1 MSNPEPGPATAVRP
15 RWEDWTARTTA
26 VLAVFAAL
34 SSGQWGASNL
44 RAILEQ
50 GRVDDGWSYYQAKS
64 IKNHLAEHMQSLAGA
79 MAADHPAA
87 PGQASALKKYHD
99 DMEAEVKRLAVEKA
113 TIEKDVHGYEE
124 ARDGFVE
131 RSFWFELAFACIQ
144 AGVVLSTIA
153 AAAKKKS
160 LWLTALC
167 AGILG
172 ALLLVNGLTHVVKT
186 PEYAHKLAPKLGM
199 KDPLAQP
206 K

>member
-1 MSNPEPGPATAVRP
+1 MTNTDPGAKKG
-15 RWEDWTARTTA
+15 WEEWIAKTTA

-50 GRVDDGWSYYQAKS
+50 GKVDDGWSYYQAKS
-64 IKNHLAEHMQSLAGA
+64 IKNHLADHMQSLAAA
-79 MAADHPAA
+79 MAADRPAA
-87 PGQASALKKYHD
+87 DGKESAMLKYRAE
-99 DMEAEVKRLAVEKA
+99 MEVEAKRLSTEKA
-113 TIEKDVHGYEE
+113 AIEKEVHGYEA

-153 AAAKKKS
+153 AAARKKS

-167 AGILG
+167 AGVLG

-186 PEYAHKLAPKLGM
+186 PEYASKLAPKIGM